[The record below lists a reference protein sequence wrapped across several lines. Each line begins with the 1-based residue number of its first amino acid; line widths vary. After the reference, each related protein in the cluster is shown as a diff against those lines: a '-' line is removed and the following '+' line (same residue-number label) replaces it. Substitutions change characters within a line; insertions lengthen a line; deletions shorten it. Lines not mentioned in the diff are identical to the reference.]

1 MLRKSATED
10 ILRGRNRDKYDSV
23 PKDTQVKI
31 GALLTYLLKET
42 TKIKGSSG
50 FLENLLEVSYTRRGV
65 TDNYIGVL
73 RINEQ
78 FMVDLLKQVEKRDN
92 LFIQLERSLPMIYPP
107 ADWVDYEIGGYYQKP
122 TNLMRMQGGYVQEK
136 AVKYADIKNVS
147 QVLNLIG
154 GTAWR
159 INKDVL
165 DVVEEIW
172 NLGGGLA
179 EVPDKFYDYKNYV
192 FEY

>member
-1 MLRKSATED
+1 
-10 ILRGRNRDKYDSV
+10 
-23 PKDTQVKI
+23 
-31 GALLTYLLKET
+31 
-42 TKIKGSSG
+42 
-50 FLENLLEVSYTRRGV
+50 
-65 TDNYIGVL
+65 
-73 RINEQ
+73 
-78 FMVDLLKQVEKRDN
+78 
-92 LFIQLERSLPMIYPP
+92 
-107 ADWVDYEIGGYYQKP
+107 
-122 TNLMRMQGGYVQEK
+122 MRMQGGYVQEK